1 MSSNLVSK
9 GNVSMGSV
17 RVNGVIAGATHTE
30 RTTVSTLTDA
40 AETLTATQVVTN
52 GGLLVGT
59 PTASRAKTIPT
70 GTLTCAA
77 LKGYKVG
84 DTFDVAVINLASA
97 THPLVITAG
106 TDATIVGSATVA
118 AATSAAFKVR
128 VSATNTVVW
137 YRVS

>member
-1 MSSNLVSK
+1 MANRLTK
-9 GNVSMGSV
+9 GKGLFGSL
-17 RVNGVIAGATHTE
+17 RINGVNAVNTSTLK
-30 RTTVSTLTDA
+30 TTVTTLTDA
-40 AETLTATQVVTN
+40 TETLTAAMVVTN

-84 DTFDVAVINLASA
+84 DTFDVSVVNLAAA

-106 TDATIVGSATVA
+106 TDATIVGVATVA
-118 AATSAAFKVR
+118 AATSASFKVR

>member
-1 MSSNLVSK
+1 MNLFSK
-9 GNVSMGSV
+9 GKGLMGSL
-17 RVNGVIAGATHTE
+17 RVNGVIAGDTHTE
-30 RTTVSTLTDA
+30 KTTVTTLTDT
-40 AETLTATQVVTN
+40 AETLTAAMVVTN

-84 DTFDVAVINLASA
+84 DTFDVSVVNLAGA

-106 TDATIVGSATVA
+106 TDATIVGVATVA
-118 AATSAAFKVR
+118 AATSASFKVR

>member
-1 MSSNLVSK
+1 MANRLTK
-9 GNVSMGSV
+9 GRGLFGAL
-17 RVNGVIAGATHTE
+17 RVNGVIAGNTHTGK
-30 RTTVSTLTDA
+30 TTVTSLTDT
-40 AETLTATQVVTN
+40 AETLTAAMVVTN

-77 LKGYKVG
+77 LKGYAVG
-84 DTFDVAVINLASA
+84 DSFEVNVVNLAAA

-118 AATSAAFKVR
+118 AATSATFKVR
-128 VSATNTVVW
+128 VSAANTVVW
-137 YRVS
+137 YRTA

>member
-1 MSSNLVSK
+1 MNLFSK
-9 GNVSMGSV
+9 GKGLMGSL
-17 RVNGVIAGATHTE
+17 RVNGVIAGDTHTE
-30 RTTVSTLTDA
+30 KTTVTTLTDL
-40 AETLTATQVVTN
+40 AETLTAAMVVTN

-84 DTFDVAVINLASA
+84 DTFDVSVVNLAAA

-106 TDATIVGSATVA
+106 TDATIVGVATVA
-118 AATSAAFKVR
+118 AATSASFKVR

>member
-1 MSSNLVSK
+1 MNLFSK
-9 GNVSMGSV
+9 GKGLMGSL
-17 RVNGVIAGATHTE
+17 RVNGVIAGNTHTE
-30 RTTVSTLTDA
+30 KTTVSTLSDL

-77 LKGYKVG
+77 LAGYKVG
-84 DTFDVAVINLASA
+84 DTFDVSVINLAAA

-118 AATSAAFKVR
+118 AASSAAFKVR
-128 VSATNTVVW
+128 VSAANTVVW

>member
-1 MSSNLVSK
+1 MNLFSK
-9 GNVSMGSV
+9 GKGLMGSL
-17 RVNGVIAGATHTE
+17 RVNGVSANNTQTTK
-30 RTTVSTLTDA
+30 TTVTTLTDA
-40 AETLTATQVVTN
+40 AETLTAAQVVTN

-77 LKGYKVG
+77 LKGYAVG
-84 DTFDVAVINLASA
+84 DTFEVNVVNLAAA

-106 TDATIVGSATVA
+106 TGATIVGVA
-118 AATSAAFKVR
+118 SVSAATSATFRVR

-137 YRVS
+137 YRVA

>member
-1 MSSNLVSK
+1 MNLFSK
-9 GNVSMGSV
+9 GKGLMGSL
-17 RVNGVIAGATHTE
+17 RVNGVIASDTHTE
-30 RTTVSTLTDA
+30 KTTVTTLTDA
-40 AETLTATQVVTN
+40 AETLTAAMVVTN

-84 DTFDVAVINLASA
+84 DTFDVTVTNLAAA

-106 TDATIVGSATVA
+106 TDATIVGVATVA
-118 AATSAAFKVR
+118 AATSATFKVR

-137 YRVS
+137 YRVA

>member
-1 MSSNLVSK
+1 MNLFSK
-9 GNVSMGSV
+9 GKGLMGSL
-17 RVNGVIAGATHTE
+17 RVNGVIASDTHTE
-30 RTTVSTLTDA
+30 KTTVTTLTDL

-84 DTFDVAVINLASA
+84 DTFDVSVVNLAAA

-106 TDATIVGSATVA
+106 TDATIVGSGTVA
-118 AATSAAFKVR
+118 AATSASFKVR
-128 VSATNTVVW
+128 VSAANTVVW
-137 YRVS
+137 YRVA

>member
-1 MSSNLVSK
+1 MNLFSK
-9 GNVSMGSV
+9 GKGLMGSL
-17 RVNGVIAGATHTE
+17 RVNGVIAGDTHTE
-30 RTTVSTLTDA
+30 KTTVTTLTDQ
-40 AETLTATQVVTN
+40 AETLTAAMVVTN

-84 DTFDVAVINLASA
+84 DTFDVSVVNLAAA

-106 TDATIVGSATVA
+106 TDATIVGVAPVA
-118 AATSAAFKVR
+118 ALTSASFKVR
-128 VSATNTVVW
+128 VSAANTVVW
-137 YRVS
+137 YRV

>member
-1 MSSNLVSK
+1 MNLFSK
-9 GNVSMGSV
+9 GKGLMGSL
-17 RVNGVIAGATHTE
+17 RVNGVIAGDTHTE
-30 RTTVSTLTDA
+30 KTTVTTLTDL
-40 AETLTATQVVTN
+40 AETLTAAMVVTN

-77 LKGYKVG
+77 LKGYAVG
-84 DTFDVAVINLASA
+84 DTFDVSVVNLAGA

-106 TDATIVGSATVA
+106 TDATIVGVATVA
-118 AATSAAFKVR
+118 AATSASFKVR